1 MKNHEYVPLEL
12 ISAIGNLRSGETF
25 KTLKKLLKVKL
36 IVHVGKKCITFIN
49 LVNGY
54 KLTYLGYDYLALHT
68 FMKRGIIKDVIAKI
82 GVGK

>member
-1 MKNHEYVPLEL
+1 MSTLGKNVSYFL
-12 ISAIGNLRSGETF
+12 I
-25 KTLKKLLKVKL
+25 
-36 IVHVGKKCITFIN
+36 

-82 GVGK
+82 GVGKESDVYKCEAVDGSHIVLKLTRLGRRSFKTIKNNR

>member
-1 MKNHEYVPLEL
+1 MLAKNVMHSL
-12 ISAIGNLRSGETF
+12 T
-25 KTLKKLLKVKL
+25 
-36 IVHVGKKCITFIN
+36 

>member
-36 IVHVGKKCITFIN
+36 IVHVGKKF
-49 LVNGY
+49 NGY